1 LCRQSCFHNS
11 IALYI
16 PLVLSLGSGQIGS
29 LLTIG
34 LTQNNL
40 NNFNFHGVISL
51 DTNAFVC
58 CTQNNLLIT
67 AKEKTV
73 LPDEFSIIVCIQV
86 RSDCSNIENA
96 GIDLTF
102 VRGNVFNNFAKILTP
117 ISRYGFN
124 ILGISTIGEQIFLG
138 SR

>member
-1 LCRQSCFHNS
+1 
-11 IALYI
+11 
-16 PLVLSLGSGQIGS
+16 
-29 LLTIG
+29 
-34 LTQNNL
+34 
-40 NNFNFHGVISL
+40 VISL
-51 DTNAFVC
+51 DTNAFVL

-86 RSDCSNIENA
+86 RSDFSNIENA

-124 ILGISTIGEQIFLG
+124 ILGSSTIGEQIFLG
-138 SR
+138 LR